1 MNKSSKFSSLS
12 SPLFRRIVILS
23 KFNHLEISS
32 DPETSQQKPEVYEIE
47 EPYKSII
54 SSIDNGWTEMGFK
67 LTDDE
72 RLTVGCSEGID
83 EMVRSKLKLRLI
95 LFFQDKSLTN
105 NNKAFDF
112 MNKTGGIKGKS
123 RVR

>member
-1 MNKSSKFSSLS
+1 MNKSTKFSHPPLS
-12 SPLFRRIVILS
+12 SGECVSLS

-83 EMVRSKLKLRLI
+83 EMVRFK
-95 LFFQDKSLTN
+95 F
-105 NNKAFDF
+105 KAEQREE
-112 MNKTGGIKGKS
+112 K
-123 RVR
+123 